1 MKTNNNEC
9 YKSLSDNDKN
19 SWRILECYF
28 RLKEQ
33 LPDEVRNLVSSAK
46 TTEQIIDDLSPMCSL
61 SPDFVVNFMMING
74 FGLENQPDGTVAWQ
88 IWEIL

>member
-1 MKTNNNEC
+1 MKTNNEQFYNN
-9 YKSLSDNDKN
+9 LSTAEKN

-33 LPDEVRNLVSSAK
+33 LPDEVRNLVSTPK

-61 SPDFVVNFMMING
+61 SSEFVVNFMMKNG